1 MPKIIINGK
10 EIDFEKG
17 MTVLQ
22 ACELAD
28 VEIPRFC
35 YHEKLSIAG
44 NCRMCLVE
52 MEKSAKPIA
61 SCAMP
66 AAEGMNIKTNTEF
79 VEKARKGIME
89 FLLANHPLDCPV
101 CDQGGECDLQDQSL
115 YYGVDKSR
123 FVENKREV
131 KDKYMGPL
139 IKTQMTRCIHC
150 TRCVRFATE
159 VAGIPEIGAIGRGED
174 MEITTYL
181 EKSMESELSANVID
195 LCPVG
200 ALTSKPYAFEARPW
214 ELKKTE
220 SIDVMDAVGSNI
232 RVDTYGWEVKRIL
245 PRLNNE
251 INEEWISD
259 KTRFSCDG
267 LLKQRLDVPYI
278 KKDNKL
284 IKSSWEEAVNLI
296 STKLSTIEPNKIA
309 GHIGDMVNLENSLA
323 FKKLF
328 EIIGSNN
335 LECREKKFYINPDE
349 KMNYIFNSSIENIE
363 NSDLILLVGTN
374 PRHEATMLNAR
385 IRKANSQNKT
395 PVFSIGNPG
404 DLSYEYEI
412 VGENTQEIKNLI
424 NKDSKFS
431 KKFLGSKKP
440 IVILGESAL
449 NNESGKYIFEE
460 IKDFLKKNHFI
471 TEQWNALNIL
481 TQNASTVGSID
492 LKLFNISPENNFI
505 FFDKLYNNEFKLL
518 YLLGSD
524 NLEIKKNNEFIIYQG
539 SHGDRGADIADII
552 LPCPAYTEQDGLYS
566 NIEGRVQE
574 CRKASYPAG
583 EAKEDLDIFN
593 LISDSYKKVKIFK
606 NKKLLR
612 IETLKQI
619 PSFTNINSL
628 PKRIL
633 SKNIKKDSKF
643 ENKNIRINQIDY
655 YFTNAISR
663 SSKTMAQCRS
673 VRNDEILK
681 NGTNN

>member
-10 EIDFEKG
+10 EIEFEKG

-52 MEKSAKPIA
+52 MEKSSKPIA

-66 AAEGMNIKTNTEF
+66 AAEGMNIKTNTPK
-79 VEKARKGIME
+79 VEKARKGVME

-123 FVENKREV
+123 FIENKRLV
-131 KDKYMGPL
+131 KEKYMGPL

-159 VAGIPEIGAIGRGED
+159 VAGVPEIGAIGRGEN

-232 RVDTYGWEVKRIL
+232 RVDTYNWEVKRIL
-245 PRLNNE
+245 PRLNND

-259 KTRFSCDG
+259 KTRYSCDG

-278 KKDNKL
+278 KKGNKL
-284 IKSSWEEAVNLI
+284 QKTSWDEALDLI
-296 STKLSTIEPNKIA
+296 INKLKTFQPNEIA
-309 GHIGDMVNLENSLA
+309 GHVGDMVNLENALS

-328 EIIGSNN
+328 NELGSEN
-335 LECREKKFYINPDE
+335 LEFREKKFYINPDE
-349 KMNYIFNSSIENIE
+349 KINYIFNSSINGIE
-363 NSDLILLVGTN
+363 DADLILLVGTN
-374 PRHEATMLNAR
+374 PRLEATMVNAR
-385 IRKANSQNKT
+385 LRKAFSQKGAQIYS
-395 PVFSIGNPG
+395 VGDPG
-404 DLSYEYEI
+404 DLTYDYKI
-412 VGENTQEIKNLI
+412 IGDKTDDIKNIIL
-424 NKDSKFS
+424 NKSEFS
-431 KKFLGSKKP
+431 KKLLSAKKP
-440 IVILGESAL
+440 LVIIGESAL
-449 NNESGKYIFEE
+449 ELKSAKFIFEE
-460 IKDFLKKNHFI
+460 LKNFLKKNKLI
-471 TEQWNALNIL
+471 SKEWNSLNIL
-481 TQNASTVGSID
+481 TQNASTTGLVD
-492 LKLFNISPENNFI
+492 LKIFPNQKSDYSFFENLN
-505 FFDKLYNNEFKLL
+505 DNKFKLL

-524 NLEIKKNNEFIIYQG
+524 NLHFNKNNEFIIYQG
-539 SHGDRGADIADII
+539 SHGDRGAEIADVI
-552 LPCPAYTEQDGLYS
+552 LPSAAFTEQNGLYE
-566 NIEGRVQE
+566 NLEGRVQE
-574 CRKASYPAG
+574 CKKAAYPIG
-583 EAKEDLDIFN
+583 EAKEDWKIFN
-593 LISDSYKKVKIFK
+593 MILKKINSK
-606 NKKLLR
+606 NKIMKFDILR
-612 IETLKQI
+612 KEA
-619 PSFTNINSL
+619 INSIKDFSSLNEL
-628 PKRIL
+628 PKYSESNFDI
-633 SKNIKKDSKF
+633 SNSEFFSEKIMIK
-643 ENKNIRINQIDY
+643 ELDY
-655 YFTNAISR
+655 YFSNAISR
-663 SSKTMAQCRS
+663 SSKTMSECRQA
-673 VRNDEILK
+673 RQNIK
-681 NGTNN
+681 KTGTDS